1 MGCLGLNWTKA
12 QSNSK
17 TPTLNK
23 KNTVLIESNNT
34 SKNKILETKIKQAIK
49 KSNISVSNL
58 GIVVADK
65 NTVLFQLNSK
75 KSFNPASLTKI
86 FTASALLDS
95 LSPSLKFKT
104 EFWSDHPVNNST
116 LKGNLYLKGGG
127 DPSFVSESLWN
138 LVNNL
143 SRTGVRTIEGK
154 LILDDSRFDS
164 KKRSTRLK
172 TNSRAPYNAPVG
184 ALSFNWNTANI
195 YVRPGEQP
203 GQSVQLHIDPSFLY
217 FSAIQNKAK
226 TTKQSRKNKL
236 TVSIQK
242 NKNLGRESLSLR
254 GSMSLSEKEELI
266 YKNISYPALWT
277 GWNTI
282 AFLKQRGIT
291 LKDRAN
297 KDRANKDRANKDR
310 ANKDRAN
317 KDRANKDRANKDRAN
332 KDRINKG
339 VVPNTAHTLAQWEGK
354 TLSENVRLMMK
365 YSSNFMVDM
374 LVKNLAV
381 EKSKKP
387 GSFNEGLKI
396 IKQHINHQLG
406 IPNKEYQLEEASGL
420 SRKNRFQAMHLLK
433 AFRYWENHSLQP
445 EFESSFAIAGQDGT
459 LKKRFKNTLQAKM
472 YAKTGSLNGVA
483 GLAGFFKTPQ
493 GKKIFF
499 IFLFNGSKQQQ
510 AKAELLL
517 DNLATLIFQIN
528 Q

>member
-1 MGCLGLNWTKA
+1 MGCLSLSWAKA
-12 QSNSK
+12 QSDSK
-17 TPTLNK
+17 TPILDKKNAILKELNK
-23 KNTVLIESNNT
+23 T
-34 SKNKILETKIKQAIK
+34 SKNKILETRIKQAIK
-49 KSNISVSNL
+49 TSGVPVSNL
-58 GIVVADK
+58 SILVADT
-65 NTVLFQLNSK
+65 NTILFQLNAE

-86 FTASALLDS
+86 FTASALLD
-95 LSPSLKFKT
+95 LLPPSLKFKT
-104 EFWSDHPVNNST
+104 KFLSDHPVNNST

-143 SRTGVRTIEGK
+143 SRTGVRTIEGQ

-164 KKRSTRLK
+164 KKKSTRLK

-195 YVRPGEQP
+195 YVRPEKQP
-203 GQSVQLHIDPSFLY
+203 GQSVHLHIDPSPLY
-217 FSAIQNKAK
+217 FSTIQNKTT
-226 TTKQSRKNKL
+226 TTKQSRKSKL
-236 TVSIQK
+236 DISIQK
-242 NKNLGRESLSLR
+242 NKNLGRESLTLR
-254 GSMSLSEKEELI
+254 GSMSFSEKEDLI

-282 AFLKQRGIT
+282 AFLKQRGIIFKNSGNKKVTPNTTHT
-291 LKDRAN
+291 LAKWKN
-297 KDRANKDRANKDR
+297 KI
-310 ANKDRAN
+310 
-317 KDRANKDRANKDRAN
+317 N

-339 VVPNTAHTLAQWEGK
+339 VTPTTAHGVAQWEGK

-381 EKSKKP
+381 EKGKTP
-387 GSFNEGLKI
+387 GSLNEGLKI

-420 SRKNRFQAMHLLK
+420 SRKNRFRAMHLLK

-459 LKKRFKNTLQAKM
+459 LKKRFKTTLQAKM

-499 IFLFNGSKQQQ
+499 ILLFNGSKQQQ

-517 DNLATLIFQIN
+517 DSLTTLIFQIH